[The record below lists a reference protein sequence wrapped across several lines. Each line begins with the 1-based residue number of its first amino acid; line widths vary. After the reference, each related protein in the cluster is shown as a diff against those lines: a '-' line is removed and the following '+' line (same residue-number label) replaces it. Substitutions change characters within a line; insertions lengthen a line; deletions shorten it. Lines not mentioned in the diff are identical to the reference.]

1 KRLPWSVM
9 ATAGIFCSATTS
21 MSWVISQAPSRRE
34 ESVWQWRWTKGL
46 SDIRKV
52 GLTFWG
58 RGADSILDWLGLGCA
73 REGGEGRGE
82 LADVL
87 PGGVSWGG
95 FDWFVFVVLLLHPAR
110 QRIKPVAP
118 LESTGRPGR
127 RGAIFICEG

>member
-1 KRLPWSVM
+1 M
-9 ATAGIFCSATTS
+9 
-21 MSWVISQAPSRRE
+21 
-34 ESVWQWRWTKGL
+34 WQWRWTKGL

-95 FDWFVFVVLLLHPAR
+95 FDWFVSSFCFFILPGSGLSQWRRWSLLVGRVAEVPFSFARGFQRLDVSGYTGVLSVIWPLL
-110 QRIKPVAP
+110 I
-118 LESTGRPGR
+118 GRELL
-127 RGAIFICEG
+127 ALHF